1 MSPRFHPLRHTKDV
15 RVRRGETD
23 KENRHGVSFGFA
35 LLQPRSKSTRR
46 QSRLE
51 SEVRAGRRQLCQ
63 TAQHETARFKSYR
76 LGRILAKPLSDD
88 VGIYEMLNLEEATEQ
103 RGRPAIPQPPK

>member
-1 MSPRFHPLRHTKDV
+1 MNKLGLGPVAGGK
-15 RVRRGETD
+15 
-23 KENRHGVSFGFA
+23 SFGWPVLVVVLSLGFA

-103 RGRPAIPQPPK
+103 RGRQG